1 MMNKSFSITF
11 GTEIV
16 LKRYDTFIY
25 SDKVINGF
33 YLLTPTMYEIH
44 DTENNRLSLK
54 RKSPSSNPT
63 KLWHQR
69 LGHIN
74 LNRIDRLVKDG
85 ILALLVVEPM
95 PVCESCLE
103 GIMTKRPFSSKGRR
117 AKDLLE
123 LVYTDMYGPIN
134 LEREIDMSTSSLSPM
149 MTQDMNTYTLCTAS
163 LRLMK
168 SSKSFERKRKSI

>member
-1 MMNKSFSITF
+1 MGVITLCFSNNKLILSDTLYVPSLRRNLISVSSLVNKSYSITF
-11 GTEIV
+11 GTEVVI
-16 LKRYDTFIY
+16 KRNGAFIC
-25 SDKVINGF
+25 SGKVINGL

-44 DTENNRLSLK
+44 DTEINNRPSLK

-63 KLWHQR
+63 KLWHLR

-85 ILALLVVEPM
+85 ILPSLVVEPM

-103 GIMTKRPFSSKGRR
+103 GKMTKRPFSSKGSR
-117 AKDLLE
+117 ARDLLE

-134 LEREIDMSTSSLSPM
+134 IGARD
-149 MTQDMNTYTLCTAS
+149 
-163 LRLMK
+163 
-168 SSKSFERKRKSI
+168 